1 MATRWPNH
9 APPPPLPCPRVPA
22 NVRASPAMTFF
33 PRASCVLGATVL
45 FLCSLPGF
53 AAAPATPPP
62 PLPAARTAAELVARL
77 EAHVMQPRFAGSLW
91 GVRIDSLETGRTLF
105 AHHADRLMS
114 PASNSKLYTGAL
126 ALDAFGPDHRIVT
139 PLLARTKPDA
149 AGTLA
154 GDLIV
159 SGRGDPSWK
168 SVRRREDFREIFA
181 PFVAAL
187 RTAGVKRITG
197 DIVADTTWFHAAP
210 NGAGWTA
217 DDLNDDY
224 GAEISA
230 VSLEDNYADL
240 RLAPAA
246 TAGAPCIV
254 TLLQPETGLVLDNR
268 LVTVAAGAERQVVVR
283 RFYDDHVVRIFGQL
297 PVGAKEEFSE
307 ITVPRPAAWFA
318 RALKAALVRAGIA
331 VNGGTRGVRWPDAPA
346 APADA
351 FKLGEITSPPM
362 RALVAGFMKP
372 SQNLETDLIFAYLG
386 ETRRTAATPA
396 WRDSETLAL
405 GALREFLRKH
415 ALPADDVRFEEG
427 SGLSRNNLTTANA
440 TVGLLRAMAIH
451 PAAQDFI
458 DSLPVAGVDGSLKR
472 RMADTAAARNVR
484 AKTGTLRY
492 ANSLSGYVT
501 TAAGERLA
509 FSFML
514 NRNAGQPANRRV
526 TLELDDM
533 AVWLAGL
540 AARSE

>member
-1 MATRWPNH
+1 
-9 APPPPLPCPRVPA
+9 
-22 NVRASPAMTFF
+22 MTFL
-33 PRASCVLGATVL
+33 PRASCVFGAVL
-45 FLCSLPGF
+45 LLVCRLPGS
-53 AAAPATPPP
+53 AAVPATPVPP
-62 PLPAARTAAELVARL
+62 PLPAVRTAAELVARL
-77 EAHVMQPRFAGSLW
+77 EAHVAQPRFSGSLW
-91 GVRIDSLETGRTLF
+91 GVRVDSLETGRTLF

-126 ALDAFGPDHRIVT
+126 ALDVLGPDHRIVT
-139 PLLARTKPDA
+139 PLLVRAKPDA

-154 GDLIV
+154 GDLII

-168 SVRRREDFREIFA
+168 SARRRDDFHGIFA
-181 PFVAAL
+181 PFVAVL
-187 RTAGVKRITG
+187 RAAGVKRITG
-197 DIVADTTWFHAAP
+197 DIIADTTWFHAAP
-210 NGAGWTA
+210 NGAGWTV

-224 GAEISA
+224 GAEIA
-230 VSLEDNYADL
+230 AISLEDNYADV

-246 TAGAPCIV
+246 TAGEPGAV
-254 TLLQPETGLVLDNR
+254 TLIQPETGLVLDNR
-268 LVTVAAGAERQVVVR
+268 LVTAAPGAERQVVVR
-283 RFYDDHVVRIFGQL
+283 RLFDDNVVHVFGQL

-318 RALKAALVRAGIA
+318 RALKAALIREGIP
-331 VNGGTRGVRWPDAPA
+331 VDGGARSVRWPDAPS

-351 FKLGEITSPPM
+351 LKLGEIVSSPM

-386 ETRRTAATPA
+386 EVRRTATTPT

-405 GALREFLRKH
+405 GALRDFLRKH
-415 ALPADDVRFEEG
+415 GLPADDVRFEEG

-440 TVGLLRAMAIH
+440 TVGLLRVMAKH
-451 PAAQDFI
+451 AAAQAFAN
-458 DSLPVAGVDGSLKR
+458 SLPIAGVDGSLKR
-472 RMADTAAARNVR
+472 RMADPATAGNVR

-540 AARSE
+540 ATRSE

>member
-1 MATRWPNH
+1 
-9 APPPPLPCPRVPA
+9 
-22 NVRASPAMTFF
+22 MTFL
-33 PRASCVLGATVL
+33 PRTSCVLGITLL
-45 FLCSLPGF
+45 FLCRLPGF
-53 AAAPATPPP
+53 AAAPATQP
-62 PLPAARTAAELVARL
+62 PLPAARTVAELAARL
-77 EAHVMQPRFAGSLW
+77 EAHVTQPRFAGSLW
-91 GVRIDSLETGRTLF
+91 SVRIDSLDTGRTLF
-105 AHHADRLMS
+105 AHHADRHMS

-126 ALDAFGPDHRIVT
+126 ALEVLGPDHRIIT
-139 PLLARTKPDA
+139 PLLARAKPDA
-149 AGTLA
+149 TGMLA
-154 GDLIV
+154 GDLIIG
-159 SGRGDPSWK
+159 GRGDPTWK
-168 SVRRREDFREIFA
+168 SVRRRDDFREIFA
-181 PFVAAL
+181 PFIAAL
-187 RTAGVKRITG
+187 RAAGVKRITG

-230 VSLEDNYADL
+230 ISLEDNYADL

-246 TAGAPCIV
+246 AAGAPCTV
-254 TLLQPETGLVLDNR
+254 TLLQPETGLILDNR
-268 LVTVAAGAERQVVVR
+268 LVTAAAGAERQVVVR
-283 RFYDDHVVRIFGQL
+283 RFFDDNVVHVFGQL
-297 PVGAKEEFSE
+297 PVGAKEEFNE

-318 RALKAALVRAGIA
+318 RALKAALVREGIA
-331 VNGGTRGVRWPDAPA
+331 VDGGARSVRWPEAPA

-351 FKLGEITSPPM
+351 VKLGVITSPPM

-372 SQNLETDLIFAYLG
+372 SQNLETDLIFGYIG
-386 ETRRTAATPA
+386 ELRRTPTTPP

-405 GALREFLRKH
+405 GALREFLRQH

-440 TVGLLRAMAIH
+440 TVGLLRVMAKH
-451 PAAQDFI
+451 PAAQDFS

-472 RMADTAAARNVR
+472 RMVDTAAARNVR

-540 AARSE
+540 ATRSE

>member
-1 MATRWPNH
+1 MIF
-9 APPPPLPCPRVPA
+9 LPRI
-22 NVRASPAMTFF
+22 
-33 PRASCVLGATVL
+33 SCVLGASLL
-45 FLCSLPGF
+45 FLGCVPGF
-53 AAAPATPPP
+53 GAAPATPVA
-62 PLPAARTAAELVARL
+62 PLPAVQTAAELVARF
-77 EAHVMQPRFAGSLW
+77 EAHVNQPRFAGSLW
-91 GVRIDSLETGRTLF
+91 GVRVDSLDTGRTLF

-114 PASNSKLYTGAL
+114 PASNAKLYTGAL
-126 ALDAFGPDHRIVT
+126 ALDVLGPDHRIVT

-149 AGTLA
+149 AGTLT
-154 GDLIV
+154 GDLII
-159 SGRGDPSWK
+159 SGRGDPTWK
-168 SVRRREDFREIFA
+168 SARRREDFREIFA

-187 RTAGVKRITG
+187 RAAGVKRITG
-197 DIVADTTWFHAAP
+197 DLVADTTYFHAAP

-224 GAEISA
+224 GAEIA
-230 VSLEDNYADL
+230 ALSLEDNYADL
-240 RLAPAA
+240 RLAPGAG
-246 TAGAPCIV
+246 AGAPATV

-268 LVTVAAGAERQVVVR
+268 LTTAAAGAERQVVVR
-283 RFYDDHVVRIFGQL
+283 RFFDDHVVHVFGQL

-318 RALKAALVRAGIA
+318 RALKSALVREGIA
-331 VNGGTRGVRWPDAPA
+331 VDGGARLVRWPEAPA
-346 APADA
+346 ASAA
-351 FKLGEITSPPM
+351 AVKLGAITSPPM

-405 GALREFLRKH
+405 AALREFLRQH
-415 ALPADDVRFEEG
+415 GLPADDVRFEEG

-440 TVGLLRAMAIH
+440 TVGLLRTMAKH
-451 PAAQDFI
+451 PAAQDFL
-458 DSLPVAGVDGSLKR
+458 DSLPIAGVDGSLKR
-472 RMADTAAARNVR
+472 RMADAPAARNVR

-514 NRNAGQPANRRV
+514 NRNAGQPASRRV

-540 AARSE
+540 ATRSE